1 MAEHLG
7 EMRLP
12 AWRSKRWQDFHT
24 LHIWLGKHSC
34 CLIQANQ
41 ILRWHQQTEPIQP
54 ETVVELLKGQQDK
67 RCRLLL
73 ELPWIWLEA
82 AETISIRTEEWPFYL
97 RHHLQLPEL
106 PVPQQPVGWQHL
118 KGSPPKNSPGPTQ
131 STGSRVTTLAL
142 TRTIT
147 PTTSP
152 ASTTTIVSD
161 PIHRRRLASQKPGAD
176 YDPSLECW
184 KPAKTLVATSVG
196 TSNRGTLAGRPA

>member
-54 ETVVELLKGQQDK
+54 ETVVELLKGQQYK

-82 AETISIRTEEWPFYL
+82 AETISVRTEEWPFYL

-106 PVPQQPVGWQHL
+106 PGPQQPVGWQHL
-118 KGSPPKNSPGPTQ
+118 KGSPPKTLLAQPDVQGVEVLPAFRTPCGKTHLTQ
-131 STGSRVTTLAL
+131 VLCHRS
-142 TRTIT
+142 
-147 PTTSP
+147 
-152 ASTTTIVSD
+152 ASND
-161 PIHRRRLASQKPGAD
+161 G
-176 YDPSLECW
+176 
-184 KPAKTLVATSVG
+184 G
-196 TSNRGTLAGRPA
+196 TSDLGIPKIPGGSATASFLLQYPEC

>member
-54 ETVVELLKGQQDK
+54 ETVVELLKGQQYK

-82 AETISIRTEEWPFYL
+82 AETISVRTEEWPFYL
-97 RHHLQLPEL
+97 RHHLQLSKL
-106 PVPQQPVGWQHL
+106 PGPQQPVGWQHL
-118 KGSPPKNSPGPTQ
+118 KGSPPKLSWPNS
-131 STGSRVTTLAL
+131 V
-142 TRTIT
+142 
-147 PTTSP
+147 
-152 ASTTTIVSD
+152 
-161 PIHRRRLASQKPGAD
+161 HRLASYNACSHKDDHAHYRSCQHL
-176 YDPSLECW
+176 SLIHI
-184 KPAKTLVATSVG
+184 
-196 TSNRGTLAGRPA
+196 

>member
-24 LHIWLGKHSC
+24 LHIWLGKHFC
-34 CLIQANQ
+34 CMIQANQ

-54 ETVVELLKGQQDK
+54 ETVVELLKGQQYK

-82 AETISIRTEEWPFYL
+82 AETISVRTEEWPFYL

-106 PVPQQPVGWQHL
+106 PGPQQPVGWQHL
-118 KGSPPKNSPGPTQ
+118 KG
-131 STGSRVTTLAL
+131 
-142 TRTIT
+142 
-147 PTTSP
+147 
-152 ASTTTIVSD
+152 
-161 PIHRRRLASQKPGAD
+161 
-176 YDPSLECW
+176 
-184 KPAKTLVATSVG
+184 
-196 TSNRGTLAGRPA
+196 

>member
-12 AWRSKRWQDFHT
+12 TWRSKRWQDFHT

-54 ETVVELLKGQQDK
+54 ETVVELLKGQQYK

-82 AETISIRTEEWPFYL
+82 TETISVRTEEWPFYL
-97 RHHLQLPEL
+97 RHHLQLPDL
-106 PVPQQPVGWQHL
+106 PGPQHPVGWQHL
-118 KGSPPKNSPGPTQ
+118 KGSPPKTLLAQLSPQACELQSLLSQGRSRPLQVLPALLPWFQTL
-131 STGSRVTTLAL
+131 STGGDWLL
-142 TRTIT
+142 KGLEQ
-147 PTTSP
+147 
-152 ASTTTIVSD
+152 TTILRWNAGSLQ
-161 PIHRRRLASQKPGAD
+161 RLW
-176 YDPSLECW
+176 SLPQWERQTEELW
-184 KPAKTLVATSVG
+184 
-196 TSNRGTLAGRPA
+196 R

>member
-54 ETVVELLKGQQDK
+54 ETVVELLKGQQYK

-82 AETISIRTEEWPFYL
+82 AETISVRTEEWPFYL

-106 PVPQQPVGWQHL
+106 PGPQQPVGWQHL
-118 KGSPPKNSPGPTQ
+118 KGSPPKTLLAQLSPQARELQRLLSQGR
-131 STGSRVTTLAL
+131 SRPLQVLYYL
-142 TRTIT
+142 
-147 PTTSP
+147 
-152 ASTTTIVSD
+152 SD
-161 PIHRRRLASQKPGAD
+161 PIHRRRLASQRLGAD
-176 YDPSLECW
+176 YGPSLECW
-184 KPAKTLVATSVG
+184 KPTTTLVATPVG
-196 TSNRGTLAGRPA
+196 TSNRGTLAGKSA